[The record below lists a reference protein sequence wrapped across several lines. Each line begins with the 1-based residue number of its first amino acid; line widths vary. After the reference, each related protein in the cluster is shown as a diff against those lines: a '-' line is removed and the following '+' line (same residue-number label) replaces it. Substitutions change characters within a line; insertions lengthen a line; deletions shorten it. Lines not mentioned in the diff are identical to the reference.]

1 VSTPLKMSMEGQKVG
16 KYLIVAKIGSG
27 AMGDV
32 YRAHDRTLNRDVA
45 VKTMAELYASDDQ
58 LVQRFHREAQ
68 SAARLNHPNV
78 VTVFDFGSEQGK
90 FYLAMELLD
99 GSDLKELIASRSLN
113 DLWDKLDVMEQI
125 AEGLAYAHQ
134 QGVVHRDL
142 KPANIRVLP
151 NGRVKIMDFG
161 LARIGTSEMT
171 RTGMVMGTPNYM
183 SPEQVRGTKADAR
196 SDIFSLGAV
205 FYELLSGKKAFNA
218 DSMHTI
224 LYKVLEED
232 PEPVRTWV
240 PGLPGPFVSFV
251 ERCLAKEPEH
261 RYQHAGEMRDALR
274 KVREALAS
282 GEYTPAGDADA
293 TMVEVASDPA
303 APTMM
308 APGTVLDPSA
318 AARAATKGAAALDLT
333 AMAPPSE
340 TLKGAKTLN
349 GRART
354 RMSPAGAPAGAPAA
368 TPAAASSRWP
378 VYVGAAAVLVVV
390 AVGVVLALRGR
401 AVPTATPTP
410 TDVNA
415 EQVGALKDALVGNQV
430 ELARVDLE
438 NKDYKAAIGRA
449 ERALALDPTS
459 AEARQVLEQAQRTAA
474 ELDAVALEAKNAF
487 DAGDTDHATRALAR
501 VLALDPHHPV
511 VGQLTAALNVHFRK
525 QAEDARRM
533 ADDARRDADALRAS
547 APDGS
552 GFAQADRAAREAS
565 ALLQKGEFAVATQ
578 KFLESRDGY
587 ERARRAAEAAARAAA
602 AAAAA
607 AAARAAA
614 PASVPTT
621 LVSRNLPPPITVP
634 PANPPGATL
643 PAPTLPSAP
652 PLASPQEPA
661 IRKVIADYGRAIE
674 SKDIALFKAVKP
686 NLTPDEEK
694 RLQEN
699 FKAIKSQ
706 QVGITI
712 EAVQVDGAQATVKVS
727 RQDTVNGT
735 RVKPIQQVFRL
746 VQQGGAWSIQAI
758 GLQ

>member
-1 VSTPLKMSMEGQKVG
+1 MTMEGQKVG

-27 AMGDV
+27 AMGDM
-32 YRAHDRTLNRDVA
+32 YRAHDGKLNRDVA

-58 LVQRFHREAQ
+58 LVQRFQREAQ
-68 SAARLNHPNV
+68 SAAALNHPNV

-99 GSDLKELIASRSLN
+99 GADLKELIASRSLN

-125 AEGLAYAHQ
+125 AEGLAYAHK

-161 LARIGTSEMT
+161 LARIGSSDMT
-171 RTGMVMGTPNYM
+171 RAGMVMGTPNYM

-224 LYKVLEED
+224 LYKVLEEE
-232 PEPVRTWV
+232 PEPVRTYV
-240 PGLPGPFVSFV
+240 PGLPNPFVAFI
-251 ERCLAKEPEH
+251 ERCLAKDPAN
-261 RYQHAGEMRDALR
+261 RYQDAGEMRDALR

-282 GEYTPAGDADA
+282 GEYSLGGEAGGTLADGV
-293 TMVEVASDPA
+293 TDPS
-303 APTMM
+303 APTVM
-308 APGTVLDPSA
+308 APGTVMAPHA
-318 AARAATKGAAALDLT
+318 AERAATSGAAALDLT
-333 AMAPPSE
+333 
-340 TLKGAKTLN
+340 
-349 GRART
+349 R
-354 RMSPAGAPAGAPAA
+354 AA
-368 TPAAASSRWP
+368 TPAAETLKGNAKTLSGRSRTRTSPPPAAPMEEAPRSRWP
-378 VYVGAAAVLVVV
+378 VYAGAGAVALVLVAGAVV
-390 AVGVVLALRGR
+390 ALKGRGTP
-401 AVPTATPTP
+401 APTP
-410 TDVNA
+410 LPAADANA
-415 EQVGALKDALVGNQV
+415 AQLGALKEALVGNQV

-438 NKDYKAAIGRA
+438 NKDYKAAAGRA
-449 ERALALDPTS
+449 ERALALDPSS

-474 ELDAVALEAKNAF
+474 ELEAVALEARKAF

-501 VLALDPHHPV
+501 VLALDPRHPV
-511 VGQLTAALNVHFRK
+511 AGELTAALNVHFRK

-533 ADDARRDADALRAS
+533 AEDSNRDAEPFRPA
-547 APDGS
+547 APDA
-552 GFAQADRAAREAS
+552 FAQADRAGRDAA
-565 ALLQKGEFAVATQ
+565 ALLQKDEFAVATQ

-587 ERARRAAEAAARAAA
+587 ERARRTAEAAQR
-602 AAAAA
+602 AAAA

-614 PASVPTT
+614 AAAVPST
-621 LVSRNLPPPITVP
+621 VVARNVPPPPVTLP
-634 PANPPGATL
+634 PANQPAATV
-643 PAPTLPSAP
+643 PAPTLPAAP
-652 PLASPQEPA
+652 TPVAAGPEPA

-674 SKDIALFKAVKP
+674 GKDIALFKAVKP

-694 RLQEN
+694 RLQES

-727 RQDTVNGT
+727 RQDVINGNK
-735 RVKPIQQVFRL
+735 VKAVQQVFRL
-746 VQQGGAWSIQAI
+746 AQSGGAWSIQAI
-758 GLQ
+758 GVQ

>member
-1 VSTPLKMSMEGQKVG
+1 MSTPLKMSMEGQKVG

-58 LVQRFHREAQ
+58 LVQRFQREAQ

-78 VTVFDFGSEQGK
+78 VTVFDFGSSEQGR

-99 GSDLKELIASRSLN
+99 GADLKELIASRSLN

-171 RTGMVMGTPNYM
+171 RAGMVMGTPNYM

-232 PEPVRTWV
+232 PEPVRTYV
-240 PGLPGPFVSFV
+240 PGLPDPFVAFV
-251 ERCLAKEPEH
+251 ERCLAKDPAH
-261 RYQHAGEMRDALR
+261 RYQDAGEMRDALR

-282 GEYTPAGDADA
+282 GEYSLAGEAGG
-293 TMVEVASDPA
+293 PA
-303 APTMM
+303 AEAAPDPTAPTVM
-308 APGTVLDPSA
+308 APGTVLAPHA
-318 AARAATKGAAALDLT
+318 AERAATKGAAALDLT
-333 AMAPPSE
+333 SVATPAAE
-340 TLKGAKTLN
+340 TLKGAKTLS

-354 RMSPAGAPAGAPAA
+354 RMRPGAAPAA
-368 TPAAASSRWP
+368 APSSRWP
-378 VYVGAAAVLVVV
+378 VYAGAAAV
-390 AVGVVLALRGR
+390 VGVIVVGAALAVKARL
-401 AVPTATPTP
+401 APTATPAP
-410 TDVNA
+410 ADVTT
-415 EQVGALKDALVGNQV
+415 EQVGALKEALVGNQV

-438 NKDYKAAIGRA
+438 NKDYKAAITRA
-449 ERALALDPTS
+449 ERALVLDPAST
-459 AEARQVLEQAQRTAA
+459 EARQVLDQAQRTAA
-474 ELDAVALEAKNAF
+474 ELDAVALEARRAF
-487 DAGDTDHATRALAR
+487 AAGDTNHATRALAR
-501 VLALDPHHPV
+501 VLALDPRHPV
-511 VGQLTAALNVHFRK
+511 AGELTAALNVHFRK

-533 ADDARRDADALRAS
+533 ADDARREAEPLRAS
-547 APDGS
+547 ATDGS
-552 GFAQADRAAREAS
+552 SFAQADRIAREAS
-565 ALLQKGEFAVATQ
+565 ALLQRDEFAVATQ
-578 KFLESRDGY
+578 KFLESRDSY
-587 ERARRAAEAAARAAA
+587 ERARRAAETAARAAA
-602 AAAAA
+602 AAARAQASAA
-607 AAARAAA
+607 TAL
-614 PASVPTT
+614 T
-621 LVSRNLPPPITVP
+621 RNVPPPITIP
-634 PANPPGATL
+634 PATAPAATL
-643 PAPTLPSAP
+643 PAPTLPAAP
-652 PLASPQEPA
+652 APVAATQEPA
-661 IRKVIADYGRAIE
+661 IRKVIVDYGRAIE
-674 SKDIALFKAVKP
+674 GKDIALFKAVKP

-694 RLQEN
+694 RLQES

-712 EAVQVDGAQATVKVS
+712 DAVQVEGGQATVKVS
-727 RQDTVNGT
+727 RQDTINGT
-735 RVKPIQQVFRL
+735 RIKPIQQVFRL
-746 VQQGGAWSIQAI
+746 AQSGSGWSIQTI

>member
-1 VSTPLKMSMEGQKVG
+1 MEGQKVG

-58 LVQRFHREAQ
+58 LVQRFQREAQ
-68 SAARLNHPNV
+68 SAAALNHPNV

-99 GSDLKELIASRSLN
+99 GADLKELIASRSLN

-125 AEGLAYAHQ
+125 AEGLAYAHK

-161 LARIGTSEMT
+161 LARIGSSDMT
-171 RTGMVMGTPNYM
+171 RAGMVMGTPNYM

-224 LYKVLEED
+224 LYKVLEEE
-232 PEPVRTWV
+232 PEPVRTYV
-240 PGLPGPFVSFV
+240 PTLPAPFVAFI
-251 ERCLAKEPEH
+251 ERCLAKDPAN
-261 RYQHAGEMRDALR
+261 RYQDAGEMRDALR

-282 GEYTPAGDADA
+282 GEYSLGGDAGTLADG
-293 TMVEVASDPA
+293 VFDPS
-303 APTMM
+303 APTVM
-308 APGTVLDPSA
+308 APGTVMAPHA
-318 AARAATKGAAALDLT
+318 AERAATSGAAALALT
-333 AMAPPSE
+333 
-340 TLKGAKTLN
+340 
-349 GRART
+349 R
-354 RMSPAGAPAGAPAA
+354 AA
-368 TPAAASSRWP
+368 TPAAETLKGNAKTLSGRSRTRKSPPAAAPMEEQPRSRWP
-378 VYVGAAAVLVVV
+378 VYAGAGAVALVLVAGAVV
-390 AVGVVLALRGR
+390 GLKGRGTP
-401 AVPTATPTP
+401 APTP
-410 TDVNA
+410 PPADATA
-415 EQVGALKDALVGNQV
+415 QVGALKEALVGNQV

-438 NKDYKAAIGRA
+438 NKDYKAAAGRA
-449 ERALALDPTS
+449 ERALALDPSS

-474 ELDAVALEAKNAF
+474 ELEAVALEARKAF

-501 VLALDPHHPV
+501 VLALDPRHPV
-511 VGQLTAALNVHFRK
+511 AGELTAALNVHFRK

-533 ADDARRDADALRAS
+533 AEDSKRDAEPFRSA
-547 APDGS
+547 APD
-552 GFAQADRAAREAS
+552 GFAQADRAGRDAA
-565 ALLQKGEFAVATQ
+565 ALLQKDEFAVATQ

-587 ERARRAAEAAARAAA
+587 ERARRTAEAAQRAAAAAAARAAA
-602 AAAAA
+602 AAAAPSTVV
-607 AAARAAA
+607 ARN
-614 PASVPTT
+614 V
-621 LVSRNLPPPITVP
+621 PPPPVTLP
-634 PANPPGATL
+634 PANQQAATV
-643 PAPTLPSAP
+643 PAPTLPAGP
-652 PLASPQEPA
+652 TPVAAGPEPA
-661 IRKVIADYGRAIE
+661 IRRVIADYGRAIE
-674 SKDIALFKAVKP
+674 GKDIALFKAVKP

-694 RLQEN
+694 RLQES

-727 RQDTVNGT
+727 RQDVINGNK
-735 RVKPIQQVFRL
+735 VKAVQQVFRL
-746 VQQGGAWSIQAI
+746 AQSGGAWSIQAI
-758 GLQ
+758 GVQ

>member
-1 VSTPLKMSMEGQKVG
+1 MEGQKVG

-58 LVQRFHREAQ
+58 LVQRFQREAQ
-68 SAARLNHPNV
+68 SAAALNHPNV

-99 GSDLKELIASRSLN
+99 GADLKELIAARSLN

-125 AEGLAYAHQ
+125 AEGLAYAHK
-134 QGVVHRDL
+134 QGVIHRDL
-142 KPANIRVLP
+142 KPANIRILP

-196 SDIFSLGAV
+196 SDIFSLGSV

-224 LYKVLEED
+224 LYKVLEEEPD
-232 PEPVRTWV
+232 PVRNWV
-240 PGLPGPFVSFV
+240 PGLPGPFVAFV
-251 ERCLAKEPEH
+251 ERCLAKDPAN
-261 RYQHAGEMRDALR
+261 RYQDAGEMRDALR

-282 GEYTPAGDADA
+282 GEYSLADADGTIA
-293 TMVEVASDPA
+293 EGAFDPS
-303 APTMM
+303 APTVM
-308 APGTVLDPSA
+308 APGTVVAPHA
-318 AARAATKGAAALDLT
+318 AERAATTGAAALELT
-333 AMAPPSE
+333 RAAPPAAE
-340 TLKGAKTLN
+340 TLKGNAKTLS
-349 GRART
+349 GRSRT
-354 RMSPAGAPAGAPAA
+354 RMSPSAAPAA
-368 TPAAASSRWP
+368 VSHVDEPRSRWP
-378 VYVGAAAVLVVV
+378 VYAGGAAVVVMLVVGAVV
-390 AVGVVLALRGR
+390 ALKGR
-401 AVPTATPTP
+401 VAPAPTP
-410 TDVNA
+410 APADATTD
-415 EQVGALKDALVGNQV
+415 QVGALKEALVGNQV

-449 ERALALDPTS
+449 ERALALDPSS
-459 AEARQVLEQAQRTAA
+459 AEARQVLDQATRTSA
-474 ELDAVALEAKNAF
+474 ELEAVALEAKSAF

-501 VLALDPHHPV
+501 VLTLDPRHPV
-511 VGQLTAALNVHFRK
+511 AGELTAALNVHFRK

-533 ADDARRDADALRAS
+533 ADEARREAEPFRSA
-547 APDGS
+547 APDG
-552 GFAQADRAAREAS
+552 FAPADRAVRDAA
-565 ALLQKGEFAVATQ
+565 ALLQRDQFAVATQ

-587 ERARRAAEAAARAAA
+587 ERARRTAEVAQRAAAARAAA
-602 AAAAA
+602 AAA
-607 AAARAAA
+607 
-614 PASVPTT
+614 VPTT
-621 LVSRNLPPPITVP
+621 LVARNVPPPVTLPPV
-634 PANPPGATL
+634 NPPGGTL
-643 PAPTLPSAP
+643 PAPTLPAAP
-652 PLASPQEPA
+652 PTLGATQEPA

-674 SKDIALFKAVKP
+674 GRNIALFKAVKP

-694 RLQEN
+694 RLQES

-712 EAVQVDGAQATVKVS
+712 EVVQVDGAQATVKVS
-727 RQDTVNGT
+727 RQDTINGNK
-735 RVKPIQQVFRL
+735 VKPIQQVFRL
-746 VQQGGAWSIQAI
+746 VQSGGGWAIQTI